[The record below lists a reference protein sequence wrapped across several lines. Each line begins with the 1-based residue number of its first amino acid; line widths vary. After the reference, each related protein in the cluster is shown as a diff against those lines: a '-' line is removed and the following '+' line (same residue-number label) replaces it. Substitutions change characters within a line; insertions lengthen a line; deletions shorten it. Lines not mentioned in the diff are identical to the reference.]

1 MCVVLPALR
10 RPYVVFVH
18 CNISYVQHIGSV
30 AHAHAHVQTKALL
43 PHRAIVRSSFLSIVF
58 DGHMKS
64 NTFFYLSSLT
74 IRYSFFNWI
83 SKLKR
88 SNTKQ
93 TRNILSKTIW
103 CSLNTQTYY
112 MHSAQA
118 AQHTE
123 YRTWMCVACMLVL
136 FTIFFL
142 LFIWLWYLRFS
153 CIVPFISMLYLSK
166 RTE

>member
-1 MCVVLPALR
+1 M
-10 RPYVVFVH
+10 VFVH

-30 AHAHAHVQTKALL
+30 AHAYAHAQTKALL

-64 NTFFYLSSLT
+64 STFFYLSSLT

-83 SKLKR
+83 SKPKR

-103 CSLNTQTYY
+103 CSLKLHKHTCTV
-112 MHSAQA
+112 HR
-118 AQHTE
+118 QHTE
-123 YRTWMCVACMLVL
+123 YRTRECVLHACLYCLPFFSSSYDCDILDFHVSSL
-136 FTIFFL
+136 SFQCSIFQ
-142 LFIWLWYLRFS
+142 S
-153 CIVPFISMLYLSK
+153 ELSSIA
-166 RTE
+166 

>member
-1 MCVVLPALR
+1 MLELLHSKIVYACCHLVCVVLPALR

-30 AHAHAHVQTKALL
+30 AHAHVQTKALL

-93 TRNILSKTIW
+93 SRNILSKTIW
-103 CSLNTQTYY
+103 YSLNTQTYY

-118 AQHTE
+118 TTH
-123 YRTWMCVACMLVL
+123 RISHVNVCCMHA
-136 FTIFFL
+136 
-142 LFIWLWYLRFS
+142 
-153 CIVPFISMLYLSK
+153 CIVYHFFSSLHMTVIS
-166 RTE
+166 

>member
-30 AHAHAHVQTKALL
+30 AHAHVQTKVLL

-83 SKLKR
+83 SKPKR

-103 CSLNTQTYY
+103 CSLNTQIY
-112 MHSAQA
+112 MHTAQA
-118 AQHTE
+118 TH
-123 YRTWMCVACMLVL
+123 RISHVNVCCMHACIVYQ
-136 FTIFFL
+136 FFFL
-142 LFIWLWYLRFS
+142 HMT
-153 CIVPFISMLYLSK
+153 VIS
-166 RTE
+166 